1 MHAEYLQCSSE
12 ELVELLDVR
21 KEQDGTY
28 TVLAKKEDVFLVAD
42 DAKIS
47 NNRLHFLFGSI
58 YKDEKAARHD
68 FAAKPTKA
76 IELPKQISIK
86 KQVKR

>member
-1 MHAEYLQCSSE
+1 MHAEYLQYGR
-12 ELVELLDVR
+12 ELVELLNVR

-28 TVLAKKEDVFLVAD
+28 TVLAKKKDVFLVAD
-42 DAKIS
+42 DAKLC

-58 YKDEKAARHD
+58 YKDETAARHA

-76 IELPKQISIK
+76 ILPKQINIK